1 MISEQWP
8 HYNKPDG
15 WKLAPGDSVYS
26 NSPGKHNLTQFAKE
40 SRAFIAER
48 NAELDSYL
56 SLLSDISRHQQRQLS
71 GPKTQIESPPALAA
85 TGSRTITKMR
95 KKIRFK
101 RGRRRRPISASL
113 RSRQVPFRMVLPI
126 ETTNGLLTHTIKMKT
141 VAIEYLKTFDEFRC
155 SGFAVRFVPSAIT
168 SEGVYTTVL
177 LDGPGFPAM
186 TGTASVWFTRLG
198 DMPGSVLRHC
208 AAGFTHRWKPTSP
221 PAKTWVRLSSGNYDL
236 ATLYI
241 STSNDQTSVKGAIH
255 ITGSVRVRGEYNS
268 AVSTIL
274 RCASIPSLDA
284 LAMDEHSADD
294 M

>member
-1 MISEQWP
+1 MTPELWP
-8 HYNKPDG
+8 HYNTPDG

-26 NSPGKHNLTQFAKE
+26 SSSGKHNLTQFAKE

-56 SLLSDISRHQQRQLS
+56 GLLRDISRQRQRQKQ
-71 GPKTQIESPPALAA
+71 GPKTQIESPPILATA
-85 TGSRTITKMR
+85 GSKTITKMK

-126 ETTNGLLTHTIKMKT
+126 ETTNGLFTHAIQMKT
-141 VAIEYLKTFDEFRC
+141 VATEYLRTFDEFRC
-155 SGFAVRFVPSAIT
+155 SGFVVRFVPSAIT

-177 LDGPGFPAM
+177 LDGPGFSSM
-186 TGTASVWFTRLG
+186 VGEASTWFTRLG
-198 DMPGSVLRHC
+198 DMPGSLLRHC
-208 AAGFTHRWKPTSP
+208 AAGFSHRWKPTSP
-221 PAKTWVRLSSGNYDL
+221 PSRTWVRLHSADFNL
-236 ATLYI
+236 ATLYM
-241 STSNDQTSVKGAIH
+241 STSAKTASVKGAIH
-255 ITGSVRVRGEYNS
+255 ITGSIRVRGEYNS

-284 LAMDEHSADD
+284 LAMDEHSTDD